1 MKKLEKEELL
11 KVIGILAEAEGYDLL
26 TMNKYGSN
34 PSSIAVLCS
43 ETGVEYAPV
52 DMDAVVGEYTAGKM
66 DIADIYKSL
75 KNELPSDLQLKFP
88 ERQMREYQQPQPQQ
102 QTQYHQPVKPA
113 GPVCVEISDADIE
126 KLLEHPEAAVPV
138 RSANQSVQALEDEL
152 DKEIQK
158 SEEALRG
165 PKVDKP
171 ANPLPVVTKEPV
183 DLSLDDEPK
192 AEVENNLK
200 ETPADFSLAP
210 AENTVPQ
217 AASEEMPKKLEIPE
231 PPKSSLK
238 DVMSLMLGNQN
249 SGVPGKPD
257 EDFDL

>member
-43 ETGVEYAPV
+43 ETGVEHAPV
-52 DMDAVVGEYTAGKM
+52 DMDAAISEYAAGKM

-75 KNELPSDLQLKFP
+75 KSELPSDLQLKFP
-88 ERQMREYQQPQPQQ
+88 ERQMRGYQQPQQ
-102 QTQYHQPVKPA
+102 QTQYRQSVKPA

-126 KLLEHPEAAVPV
+126 KLLEHPEATAPV
-138 RSANQSVQALEDEL
+138 RSANPSVQALEDEL
-152 DKEIQK
+152 DKELQK
-158 SEEALRG
+158 SEEALCG

-171 ANPLPVVTKEPV
+171 VNPLPVVTKEPV
-183 DLSLDDEPK
+183 DLSLDDESE
-192 AEVENNLK
+192 AEVKTSPE
-200 ETPADFSLAP
+200 ETPADSSPAP
-210 AENTVPQ
+210 AEDVVPQ
-217 AASEEMPKKLEIPE
+217 TASEEVVPKKLEIPE

-249 SGVPGKPD
+249 SGVPEKPD

>member
-1 MKKLEKEELL
+1 MKKLEREELL

-34 PSSIAVLCS
+34 PSSIAVLCG
-43 ETGVEYAPV
+43 EAGVEHAPV
-52 DMDAVVGEYTAGKM
+52 DMDAVVSEYAAGKM

-75 KNELPSDLQLKFP
+75 KNELPSDLQLRFP
-88 ERQMREYQQPQPQQ
+88 ERQMRKYQQPQQ
-102 QTQYHQPVKPA
+102 QTQYRQPVKPA

-126 KLLEHPEAAVPV
+126 KLLEHPEAAAPV
-138 RSANQSVQALEDEL
+138 RSANPSVQAFEDEL

-171 ANPLPVVTKEPV
+171 VNPLPVATKEPV
-183 DLSLDDEPK
+183 DLSLDDEPESK
-192 AEVENNLK
+192 AEISPE
-200 ETPADFSLAP
+200 EAPADSSPAP
-210 AENTVPQ
+210 AEEAVPQ
-217 AASEEMPKKLEIPE
+217 ATSEEVPKKLEIPE

-249 SGVPGKPD
+249 SGVPEKPD

>member
-1 MKKLEKEELL
+1 MTKLEKEELL

-88 ERQMREYQQPQPQQ
+88 ERQMRKYQQTQQ

-165 PKVDKP
+165 PKTDKP

-183 DLSLDDEPK
+183 DLSLDDEPEAK
-192 AEVENNLK
+192 VENNLK
-200 ETPADFSLAP
+200 ETPVDSSPAP
-210 AENTVPQ
+210 AEDAVPQ
-217 AASEEMPKKLEIPE
+217 ATSEEVPKKLEIPE

-257 EDFDL
+257 ENFDL

>member
-34 PSSIAVLCS
+34 PSSIAVLCG

-88 ERQMREYQQPQPQQ
+88 ERQMREYQQPQQ
-102 QTQYHQPVKPA
+102 QTQYRQPVKPA

-126 KLLEHPEAAVPV
+126 KLLEHPEAAAPV

-152 DKEIQK
+152 DNEIQK

-165 PKVDKP
+165 PKTDKP
-171 ANPLPVVTKEPV
+171 ANPLPVVTKEPAN
-183 DLSLDDEPK
+183 LSLDDGPETK
-192 AEVENNLK
+192 VENNL
-200 ETPADFSLAP
+200 EEAPADSSPAP
-210 AENTVPQ
+210 AESATPQ

>member
-34 PSSIAVLCS
+34 PSSIAVLCG

-52 DMDAVVGEYTAGKM
+52 DMDAVVGEYTADKM

-75 KNELPSDLQLKFP
+75 KNELPADLQLKFP

-102 QTQYHQPVKPA
+102 QTQYRQPVKPA
-113 GPVCVEISDADIE
+113 VPVCVEISDADIE
-126 KLLEHPEAAVPV
+126 KLLEHPEAAAPV

-165 PKVDKP
+165 PKTDKP
-171 ANPLPVVTKEPV
+171 ANPLPVVTKEPAN
-183 DLSLDDEPK
+183 LSLDDGPETK
-192 AEVENNLK
+192 VENNLE
-200 ETPADFSLAP
+200 ETPADSSPAP
-210 AENTVPQ
+210 AESATPQ

>member
-34 PSSIAVLCS
+34 PSSIAVLCG

-88 ERQMREYQQPQPQQ
+88 ERQMREYQQ
-102 QTQYHQPVKPA
+102 TQYRQPVNPA

-126 KLLEHPEAAVPV
+126 KLLEHPEAAAPV

-165 PKVDKP
+165 PKTDKP
-171 ANPLPVVTKEPV
+171 ANPLPVVTKEPAN
-183 DLSLDDEPK
+183 LSLDDGPETK
-192 AEVENNLK
+192 VENNLE
-200 ETPADFSLAP
+200 ETPADSSPAP
-210 AENTVPQ
+210 AESATPQ

>member
-34 PSSIAVLCS
+34 PSSIAVLCG

-75 KNELPSDLQLKFP
+75 KNESPSDLQLKFP
-88 ERQMREYQQPQPQQ
+88 ERQMREYQQPQQ
-102 QTQYHQPVKPA
+102 QTQYRQPVKPA

-158 SEEALRG
+158 KRG
-165 PKVDKP
+165 SFTR
-171 ANPLPVVTKEPV
+171 A
-183 DLSLDDEPK
+183 
-192 AEVENNLK
+192 
-200 ETPADFSLAP
+200 
-210 AENTVPQ
+210 
-217 AASEEMPKKLEIPE
+217 
-231 PPKSSLK
+231 KSR
-238 DVMSLMLGNQN
+238 
-249 SGVPGKPD
+249 
-257 EDFDL
+257 

>member
-75 KNELPSDLQLKFP
+75 KNELPADLQLKFP

-102 QTQYHQPVKPA
+102 QTQYRQPVKPA

-126 KLLEHPEAAVPV
+126 KLLEHPEAAAPV

-165 PKVDKP
+165 PKTDKP
-171 ANPLPVVTKEPV
+171 ANPLPVVTKEPAN
-183 DLSLDDEPK
+183 LSLDDGPETK
-192 AEVENNLK
+192 VENNLE
-200 ETPADFSLAP
+200 ETPADSSPAP
-210 AENTVPQ
+210 AESATPQ

>member
-34 PSSIAVLCS
+34 PSSIAVLCG

-75 KNELPSDLQLKFP
+75 KNELPADLQLKFP

-126 KLLEHPEAAVPV
+126 KLLEHPEAAAPV

-165 PKVDKP
+165 PKTDKP
-171 ANPLPVVTKEPV
+171 ANPLPVVTKEPAN
-183 DLSLDDEPK
+183 LSLDDGLETK
-192 AEVENNLK
+192 VENNLE
-200 ETPADFSLAP
+200 ETPANSSPAP
-210 AENTVPQ
+210 AESATPQ

>member
-88 ERQMREYQQPQPQQ
+88 ERQMRKYQQTQQ

-165 PKVDKP
+165 PKTDKP
-171 ANPLPVVTKEPV
+171 ANPLPDTSLHADNGVNEGLRYKPV
-183 DLSLDDEPK
+183 QPHHLPAFPHRIHMLFLLHISVQIPGHVPDHEQQPHTPPHLSFLP
-192 AEVENNLK
+192 L
-200 ETPADFSLAP
+200 FSP
-210 AENTVPQ
+210 
-217 AASEEMPKKLEIPE
+217 
-231 PPKSSLK
+231 
-238 DVMSLMLGNQN
+238 
-249 SGVPGKPD
+249 
-257 EDFDL
+257 

>member
-11 KVIGILAEAEGYDLL
+11 KVIGILAEAEGYGLL

-34 PSSIAVLCS
+34 PSSIAVLCG

-75 KNELPSDLQLKFP
+75 KNELPADLQLKFP
-88 ERQMREYQQPQPQQ
+88 ERQVREYQQPQPQQ
-102 QTQYHQPVKPA
+102 QTQYRQPVKPA

-126 KLLEHPEAAVPV
+126 KLLEHPEAAAPV

-165 PKVDKP
+165 PKADKP

-183 DLSLDDEPK
+183 DLSLDDEPEAK
-192 AEVENNLK
+192 VENNLE
-200 ETPADFSLAP
+200 ETPADSSPAP
-210 AENTVPQ
+210 TEDAVPQ
-217 AASEEMPKKLEIPE
+217 AASEEVPKKLEIPE

>member
-34 PSSIAVLCS
+34 PSSIAVLYG

-75 KNELPSDLQLKFP
+75 KNELPADLQLKFP
-88 ERQMREYQQPQPQQ
+88 ERQVREYQQPQPQQ
-102 QTQYHQPVKPA
+102 QTQYRQPVKPT

-126 KLLEHPEAAVPV
+126 KLLEHPEAAAPV

-165 PKVDKP
+165 PKADKP

-183 DLSLDDEPK
+183 DLSLDDEPEAK
-192 AEVENNLK
+192 VENNLK
-200 ETPADFSLAP
+200 ETSVDSSPAP
-210 AENTVPQ
+210 AEDAVSQ
-217 AASEEMPKKLEIPE
+217 ATSEEVPKKLEIQE

-249 SGVPGKPD
+249 SGVPEKPE

>member
-34 PSSIAVLCS
+34 PSSIAVLCG
-43 ETGVEYAPV
+43 ETGAEYAPV

-66 DIADIYKSL
+66 DIADIYKL

-88 ERQMREYQQPQPQQ
+88 ERQMREYQQPQQ
-102 QTQYHQPVKPA
+102 QTQYRQPVKPA
-113 GPVCVEISDADIE
+113 GQVCVQISDADIE
-126 KLLEHPEAAVPV
+126 KLLEHPEAAAPV
-138 RSANQSVQALEDEL
+138 RSANQAVQALEDEL

-165 PKVDKP
+165 PKADKP
-171 ANPLPVVTKEPV
+171 ANPLPVITKEPV
-183 DLSLDDEPK
+183 DLSLDNEPEAK
-192 AEVENNLK
+192 VENNLE
-200 ETPADFSLAP
+200 ETPADSSPAP
-210 AENTVPQ
+210 TEDAVPQ
-217 AASEEMPKKLEIPE
+217 AASEEVPKKLEIPE

-238 DVMSLMLGNQN
+238 DVMSLMLGKQN

>member
-11 KVIGILAEAEGYDLL
+11 KVIGILAEAEGYGLL

-34 PSSIAVLCS
+34 PSSIAVLCG

-52 DMDAVVGEYTAGKM
+52 DMDAAVGEYTAGKM

-75 KNELPSDLQLKFP
+75 KNELPADLQLKSP
-88 ERQMREYQQPQPQQ
+88 ERQVREYQQPQPQQ
-102 QTQYHQPVKPA
+102 QTQYRQPVKPT

-126 KLLEHPEAAVPV
+126 KLLEHPEAAAPV

-165 PKVDKP
+165 PKADKP

-183 DLSLDDEPK
+183 DLSLDDGPETK
-192 AEVENNLK
+192 VENNLE
-200 ETPADFSLAP
+200 ETPADSSPAP
-210 AENTVPQ
+210 AESATPQ
-217 AASEEMPKKLEIPE
+217 AASEEVPKKLEIPE

-249 SGVPGKPD
+249 SGVPEKPD

>member
-1 MKKLEKEELL
+1 MKKLKKEELL

-34 PSSIAVLCS
+34 PSSIAVLCG
-43 ETGVEYAPV
+43 EAGVEHAPV
-52 DMDAVVGEYTAGKM
+52 DMDAVIGEYAAGKM

-88 ERQMREYQQPQPQQ
+88 ERQMREYQQPQQ
-102 QTQYHQPVKPA
+102 QTQYRQPVKPA

-126 KLLEHPEAAVPV
+126 KLLEHPEAAAPM
-138 RSANQSVQALEDEL
+138 RSANPSVQALEDEL
-152 DKEIQK
+152 DNELQK

-165 PKVDKP
+165 PKVDKSV
-171 ANPLPVVTKEPV
+171 NPLPVVTKEPV
-183 DLSLDDEPK
+183 DLSLDDESE
-192 AEVENNLK
+192 AEVKTSPEK
-200 ETPADFSLAP
+200 IPADSFPALAED
-210 AENTVPQ
+210 AVPQ
-217 AASEEMPKKLEIPE
+217 ATSEEVPKKLEIPE

>member
-34 PSSIAVLCS
+34 PSSIAVLCG

-75 KNELPSDLQLKFP
+75 KNELPADLQLKFP

-102 QTQYHQPVKPA
+102 QTQYRQPVKPA
-113 GPVCVEISDADIE
+113 GPVYVEISDADIE
-126 KLLEHPEAAVPV
+126 KLLEHPEAAAPV

-165 PKVDKP
+165 PKTDKP
-171 ANPLPVVTKEPV
+171 ANPLPVVTKEPAN
-183 DLSLDDEPK
+183 LSLDDGLETK
-192 AEVENNLK
+192 VENNLE
-200 ETPADFSLAP
+200 ETPADSSPAP
-210 AENTVPQ
+210 AESATPQ

>member
-34 PSSIAVLCS
+34 PSSIAILCG
-43 ETGVEYAPV
+43 ETGVEHAPV

-75 KNELPSDLQLKFP
+75 KNKLPSDLQLKFP
-88 ERQMREYQQPQPQQ
+88 ERQMRKYQ
-102 QTQYHQPVKPA
+102 QPVKPA

-138 RSANQSVQALEDEL
+138 HSANQSVQALEDEL

-171 ANPLPVVTKEPV
+171 ASPLPVVTKNPV
-183 DLSLDDEPK
+183 DLSLDDGPETK
-192 AEVENNLK
+192 VENNLE
-200 ETPADFSLAP
+200 ETPADSSPAP
-210 AENTVPQ
+210 AEDAVPQ
-217 AASEEMPKKLEIPE
+217 AASEEVPKKLEIPE
-231 PPKSSLK
+231 PPKPSLK

>member
-1 MKKLEKEELL
+1 MKKLKKEELL

-34 PSSIAVLCS
+34 PSSIAVLCG
-43 ETGVEYAPV
+43 EAGVEHAPV
-52 DMDAVVGEYTAGKM
+52 DMDAVIGEYAAGKM

-88 ERQMREYQQPQPQQ
+88 ERQMREYQQPQQ
-102 QTQYHQPVKPA
+102 QTQYRQPVKPA

-126 KLLEHPEAAVPV
+126 KLLEHPEAAAPM
-138 RSANQSVQALEDEL
+138 RSANPSVQALEDEL
-152 DKEIQK
+152 DKELQK

-165 PKVDKP
+165 PKVDKSV
-171 ANPLPVVTKEPV
+171 NPLPVVTKEPV
-183 DLSLDDEPK
+183 DLSLDDESES
-192 AEVENNLK
+192 EVKTSPEK
-200 ETPADFSLAP
+200 IPADSFP
-210 AENTVPQ
+210 ASAEDAVPQ
-217 AASEEMPKKLEIPE
+217 AASEEVPKKLEIPE

-249 SGVPGKPD
+249 SGVPEKPD

>member
-1 MKKLEKEELL
+1 MKKLEREELL

-34 PSSIAVLCS
+34 PSSIAVLCG
-43 ETGVEYAPV
+43 EAGVEHAPV
-52 DMDAVVGEYTAGKM
+52 DMDAVIGEYAAGKM

-88 ERQMREYQQPQPQQ
+88 ERQMREYQQPQQ
-102 QTQYHQPVKPA
+102 QTQYRQPVKPV

-126 KLLEHPEAAVPV
+126 KLLEHPEAAAPA
-138 RSANQSVQALEDEL
+138 RSVNPSVQALEDEL

-192 AEVENNLK
+192 AEVKNIPE
-200 ETPADFSLAP
+200 EAPADSSPVP
-210 AENTVPQ
+210 AEEAVPQ
-217 AASEEMPKKLEIPE
+217 AASEEVPKKLEIPE

-249 SGVPGKPD
+249 SGVPEKPD

>member
-1 MKKLEKEELL
+1 MKKLEREELL

-43 ETGVEYAPV
+43 ETGVEHAPV
-52 DMDAVVGEYTAGKM
+52 DMDAVIGEYAAGKM

-88 ERQMREYQQPQPQQ
+88 ERQMRRYQQQPQQ
-102 QTQYHQPVKPA
+102 QTQYRQPVKPA

-126 KLLEHPEAAVPV
+126 KLLEHPEATAPV

-165 PKVDKP
+165 PKTDKP
-171 ANPLPVVTKEPV
+171 ANPLPVATKEPV

-192 AEVENNLK
+192 AETENSP
-200 ETPADFSLAP
+200 EEVPADSSPAP
-210 AENTVPQ
+210 AEDVVPQ
-217 AASEEMPKKLEIPE
+217 AASEEVPKKLEIPE

>member
-34 PSSIAVLCS
+34 PSSIAVLCG
-43 ETGVEYAPV
+43 ETGVEHAPV

-88 ERQMREYQQPQPQQ
+88 ERQMSEYQQPQQ

-138 RSANQSVQALEDEL
+138 HSANQSVQALEDEL

-171 ANPLPVVTKEPV
+171 AIPLPVVTKKPV
-183 DLSLDDEPK
+183 DLSLDDGPETK
-192 AEVENNLK
+192 VENNLE
-200 ETPADFSLAP
+200 ETPADFSPAP
-210 AENTVPQ
+210 AEDAVPQ
-217 AASEEMPKKLEIPE
+217 AASEEVPKKLEIPE
-231 PPKSSLK
+231 PPKPSLK

>member
-1 MKKLEKEELL
+1 
-11 KVIGILAEAEGYDLL
+11 
-26 TMNKYGSN
+26 
-34 PSSIAVLCS
+34 
-43 ETGVEYAPV
+43 
-52 DMDAVVGEYTAGKM
+52 
-66 DIADIYKSL
+66 
-75 KNELPSDLQLKFP
+75 
-88 ERQMREYQQPQPQQ
+88 MREYQQPQQ
-102 QTQYHQPVKPA
+102 QTQYRQPVKPA

-126 KLLEHPEAAVPV
+126 KLLEHPEAAAPV

-200 ETPADFSLAP
+200 ETPADSSPAP
-210 AENTVPQ
+210 AENAVPQ
-217 AASEEMPKKLEIPE
+217 AASEEVPKKLEIPE

>member
-34 PSSIAVLCS
+34 PSSIAVLCG

-75 KNELPSDLQLKFP
+75 KNELPADLQLKFP

-102 QTQYHQPVKPA
+102 QTQYRQPVKPA

-126 KLLEHPEAAVPV
+126 KLLEHPEAAAPV

-165 PKVDKP
+165 PKTDKP
-171 ANPLPVVTKEPV
+171 ANPLPVVTKEPAN
-183 DLSLDDEPK
+183 LSLDDGLETK
-192 AEVENNLK
+192 VENNLE
-200 ETPADFSLAP
+200 ETPADSSPAP
-210 AENTVPQ
+210 AESATPQ

>member
-11 KVIGILAEAEGYDLL
+11 KVIGILADAEGYDLL

-34 PSSIAVLCS
+34 PSSIAVLCG

-75 KNELPSDLQLKFP
+75 KNELPADLQLKFP

-102 QTQYHQPVKPA
+102 QTQYRQPVKPA

-126 KLLEHPEAAVPV
+126 KLLEHPEAAAPV

-165 PKVDKP
+165 PKTDKP
-171 ANPLPVVTKEPV
+171 ANPLPVVTKEPAN
-183 DLSLDDEPK
+183 LSLDDGPETK
-192 AEVENNLK
+192 VENNLE
-200 ETPADFSLAP
+200 ETPADSSPAP
-210 AENTVPQ
+210 AESATPQ

>member
-34 PSSIAVLCS
+34 PSSIAVLCG

-88 ERQMREYQQPQPQQ
+88 ERQMREYQQ
-102 QTQYHQPVKPA
+102 TQYRQPVKPA

-126 KLLEHPEAAVPV
+126 KLLEHPEAAAPV

-165 PKVDKP
+165 PKTDKP
-171 ANPLPVVTKEPV
+171 ANPLPVVTKEPAN
-183 DLSLDDEPK
+183 LSLDDGPETK
-192 AEVENNLK
+192 VENNL
-200 ETPADFSLAP
+200 EEIPADSSPAP
-210 AENTVPQ
+210 AESATPQ

>member
-34 PSSIAVLCS
+34 PSSIAVLCG

-88 ERQMREYQQPQPQQ
+88 ERQMRKYQQPQQ

-113 GPVCVEISDADIE
+113 GPVCVEISDTDIE
-126 KLLEHPEAAVPV
+126 KFLEHPEAAAPA
-138 RSANQSVQALEDEL
+138 RSVNPSVQAFEDEL

-158 SEEALRG
+158 SEEALR
-165 PKVDKP
+165 PKADKP
-171 ANPLPVVTKEPV
+171 VNPLPVATKEPV

-192 AEVENNLK
+192 AEAENSP
-200 ETPADFSLAP
+200 EEVPADSSPAP
-210 AENTVPQ
+210 AEDVVPQ
-217 AASEEMPKKLEIPE
+217 AASEEVPKKLEVPE

-238 DVMSLMLGNQN
+238 DVMSLMLGNQS
-249 SGVPGKPD
+249 SGVPEKPD

>member
-34 PSSIAVLCS
+34 PSSIAVLYG

-88 ERQMREYQQPQPQQ
+88 ERQMREYQQPQQ
-102 QTQYHQPVKPA
+102 QTQYRQPVKSA

-126 KLLEHPEAAVPV
+126 KLLEHPEAAAPV
-138 RSANQSVQALEDEL
+138 RSANQSFQTFEDEL

-171 ANPLPVVTKEPV
+171 ANPLPVIAKEPV
-183 DLSLDDEPK
+183 DLSLDDGPK
-192 AEVENNLK
+192 AEVKNNLK
-200 ETPADFSLAP
+200 ETPADSSPAP
-210 AENTVPQ
+210 AESTTPQ

-249 SGVPGKPD
+249 SGVPEKPE

>member
-1 MKKLEKEELL
+1 MKKLKKEELL

-34 PSSIAVLCS
+34 PSSIAVLCG
-43 ETGVEYAPV
+43 EAGVEHAPV
-52 DMDAVVGEYTAGKM
+52 DMDAVIGEYAAGKM

-88 ERQMREYQQPQPQQ
+88 ERQMREYQQPQQ
-102 QTQYHQPVKPA
+102 QTQYRQPVKPA

-126 KLLEHPEAAVPV
+126 KLLEHPEAAAPM
-138 RSANQSVQALEDEL
+138 RSANPSVQALEDEL
-152 DKEIQK
+152 DKELQK

-165 PKVDKP
+165 PKVDKSV
-171 ANPLPVVTKEPV
+171 NPLPVVTKEPV
-183 DLSLDDEPK
+183 DLSLDDESE
-192 AEVENNLK
+192 AEVKTSPEK
-200 ETPADFSLAP
+200 IPDDSFPAH
-210 AENTVPQ
+210 AEDAVPQ
-217 AASEEMPKKLEIPE
+217 AASEEVPKKLEIPE

-249 SGVPGKPD
+249 SGVPEKPD

>member
-34 PSSIAVLCS
+34 PSSIAVLCG

-75 KNELPSDLQLKFP
+75 KNELPADLQLKFP

-102 QTQYHQPVKPA
+102 QTQYRQPVKPA

-126 KLLEHPEAAVPV
+126 KLLEHPEAAAPV

-165 PKVDKP
+165 PKTDKP
-171 ANPLPVVTKEPV
+171 ANPLPVVTKEPAN
-183 DLSLDDEPK
+183 LSLDDGPETK
-192 AEVENNLK
+192 VENNLE
-200 ETPADFSLAP
+200 ETPADSSPAP
-210 AENTVPQ
+210 AESATPQ